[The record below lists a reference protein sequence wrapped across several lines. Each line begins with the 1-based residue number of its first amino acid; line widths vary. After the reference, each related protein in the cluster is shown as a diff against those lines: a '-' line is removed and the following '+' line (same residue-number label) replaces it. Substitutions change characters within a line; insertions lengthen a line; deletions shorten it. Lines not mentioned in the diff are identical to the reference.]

1 MKKSVRLLP
10 EASWRRNLQ
19 NRELHP
25 KNWKHRPFY
34 FFTGIHTDVELVPV
48 HAHAG
53 FVFRR
58 VLNGLDA
65 PERGARG
72 GGDGGDFG
80 RVAEVGGSEAE
91 A

>member
-1 MKKSVRLLP
+1 MLERSSGTDSPITLVPPYQPFP
-10 EASWRRNLQ
+10 EL
-19 NRELHP
+19 
-25 KNWKHRPFY
+25 
-34 FFTGIHTDVELVPV
+34 TGIITDVELVPV

-58 VLNGLDA
+58 VLNGLAD
-65 PERGARG
+65 PKRGARS
-72 GGDGGDFG
+72 GGDGGGFG